1 MKLKKGDTVVVLTG
15 KFKGKQGEVMAVLPK
30 DDKVV
35 VSGVNTA
42 QRHSKPRRA
51 NQPGGIVDRDMPI
64 HVSNVAFV
72 HKGKPTKVGYRVDKD
87 GKKVRVARA
96 TGEVI
101 S

>member
-15 KFKGKQGEVMAVLPK
+15 KFKGKQGEVMVVLPK

-64 HVSNVAFV
+64 HVSNVALV
-72 HKGKPTKVGYRVDKD
+72 HKGKPTKVGYRAEKD
-87 GKKVRVARA
+87 GKRCASHDPQE
-96 TGEVI
+96 T
-101 S
+101 

>member
-15 KFKGKQGEVMAVLPK
+15 KFKGKQGEVMVVLPK

-72 HKGKPTKVGYRVDKD
+72 HKGKPTKVGYRVEKD
-87 GKKVRVARA
+87 GKKVRVARS
-96 TGEVI
+96 TGDVI

>member
-15 KFKGKQGEVMAVLPK
+15 KFKGKQGEVMVVLPK

-72 HKGKPTKVGYRVDKD
+72 HKGKPTKLGYRVDKD

>member
-15 KFKGKQGEVMAVLPK
+15 KFKGKQGEVMVVLPK

-64 HVSNVAFV
+64 HVSNVALV

-87 GKKVRVARA
+87 GKKVRVARS
-96 TGEVI
+96 TGDVI

>member
-15 KFKGKQGEVMAVLPK
+15 KFKGKQGEVMVVLPK

-64 HVSNVAFV
+64 HVSNVALV
-72 HKGKPTKVGYRVDKD
+72 HKGKPTKVGYRVEKD
-87 GKKVRVARA
+87 GKKVRVARS
-96 TGEVI
+96 TGDLI
-101 S
+101 

>member
-15 KFKGKQGEVMAVLPK
+15 KFKGKQGEVMTVLPK

>member
-15 KFKGKQGEVMAVLPK
+15 KFKGKQGEVMVVLPK

-72 HKGKPTKVGYRVDKD
+72 HKGKPTKVGYRVDDD

>member
-15 KFKGKQGEVMAVLPK
+15 KFKGKQGEVMVVLPK

-72 HKGKPTKVGYRVDKD
+72 HKGKPTKVGYRVDED

>member
-15 KFKGKQGEVMAVLPK
+15 KFKGKQGEVMTVLPK

-72 HKGKPTKVGYRVDKD
+72 HKGKPTKVGYRVDED

>member
-15 KFKGKQGEVMAVLPK
+15 KFKGKQGEVMVVLPK

-64 HVSNVAFV
+64 HVSNVALV
-72 HKGKPTKVGYRVDKD
+72 HKGKPTKVGYRVDED